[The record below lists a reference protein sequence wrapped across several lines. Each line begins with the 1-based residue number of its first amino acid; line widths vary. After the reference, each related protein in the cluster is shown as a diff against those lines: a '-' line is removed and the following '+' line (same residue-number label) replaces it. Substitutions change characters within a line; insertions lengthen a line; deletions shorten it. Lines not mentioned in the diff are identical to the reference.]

1 VLAAATADGHVSLWD
16 ADGLYMPGGCGGGGS
31 GGGTVHR
38 RERPE
43 LVPERIASVAMAT
56 GKDATPPP
64 LNVGEAGGHL
74 LALRTKQTQ
83 LFAGELRVVVVGA
96 VIDGC
101 CY

>member
-1 VLAAATADGHVSLWD
+1 
-16 ADGLYMPGGCGGGGS
+16 M
-31 GGGTVHR
+31 HR

-56 GKDATPPP
+56 GKDAIPPP

-83 LFAGELRVVVVGA
+83 LFAGELRVAARGGGCCSGRCCYWWVLLLIVVV
-96 VIDGC
+96 VL
-101 CY
+101 